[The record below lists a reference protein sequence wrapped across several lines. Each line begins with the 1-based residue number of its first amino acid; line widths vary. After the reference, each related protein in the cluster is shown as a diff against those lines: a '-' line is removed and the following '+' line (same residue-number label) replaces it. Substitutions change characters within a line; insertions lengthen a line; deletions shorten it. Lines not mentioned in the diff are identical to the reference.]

1 MKKSP
6 FDPND
11 EKQKLAIAKAAWQL
25 EDAIKEKVCD
35 AYPDTLEARTRF
47 FDIVVA
53 QKWHGRAL
61 MIMILITIWECPTW
75 CDTSH
80 TWLWGDPQERCM
92 VVTPKG
98 EKVKVMLSGINYLPP
113 GISLI
118 CEVAMLLVLLYK
130 LHLEY
135 IMQVRY
141 FVPLDEKKKAEERE
155 EELKHA
161 GSEHGGSPHDGHKKH
176 GKEEHEEEKRE
187 AGEYFPLW
195 KIYFCF
201 GMIVLNLADCF
212 VFATFRPGFRLA
224 FLSRTALLCM
234 LPSVIKLYKCISKI
248 LIEVGTVAVF
258 FVGFLFFFAWVSVM
272 IFNGMDDPP
281 EDFATFGKAFYG
293 LFVAGVCDEFTDVLL
308 ESYTRFRG
316 IGILWFVFL
325 LVVHLLFLSLVL
337 DTLCAGYM
345 KSKEDEVE
353 SVREDKA
360 TGILSAFKLLNE
372 ATSDNPHKLHKEVFM
387 VFVKEYCKS
396 PGVNNKADL
405 YAQVYFDTE
414 KRDYI
419 DELEFCDILALTQ
432 YNMWTTR
439 KDSKLADMYPGMWE
453 TAIVKDVRKP
463 EGSFEQLMM
472 IVLSIN
478 FVLVIIE
485 TAYDLNKWDEPWWTE
500 WLEFVFSFI
509 YLGECMIKIG
519 VTGWDFYTSTPSNK
533 FDFMTTMLLLS
544 TSIFESLLGS
554 LSTYANILR
563 LFRLLRIVK
572 QLKSME
578 GVQFMADTVIKL
590 VCKAQDMLV
599 LLLVVI
605 FGFTVF
611 SVQLFG
617 GLLYEE
623 NEKLEGTSYH
633 EEKEFVLNF
642 NDFMMAFGLW
652 FVNLLCEYKPS
663 FAEAVDKTSL
673 IPRAWLLFGLFW
685 AIAVCITFE
694 LVKAFTIEVY
704 MDLREKWE
712 AKAKLK
718 AKSKAGKVD
727 RFAFLKKT
735 SEESV
740 KKEEVEEEV
749 KEEESEENS
758 KAPEVMKPISKAFK
772 AQKPSMV
779 FWYTCVNVDEDEW
792 EEVTD
797 SIKEILEEQDKHGAH
812 HGAAHEEKEKHGH

>member
-1 MKKSP
+1 
-6 FDPND
+6 
-11 EKQKLAIAKAAWQL
+11 
-25 EDAIKEKVCD
+25 
-35 AYPDTLEARTRF
+35 
-47 FDIVVA
+47 
-53 QKWHGRAL
+53 
-61 MIMILITIWECPTW
+61 
-75 CDTSH
+75 
-80 TWLWGDPQERCM
+80 
-92 VVTPKG
+92 
-98 EKVKVMLSGINYLPP
+98 
-113 GISLI
+113 
-118 CEVAMLLVLLYK
+118 
-130 LHLEY
+130 
-135 IMQVRY
+135 
-141 FVPLDEKKKAEERE
+141 
-155 EELKHA
+155 
-161 GSEHGGSPHDGHKKH
+161 
-176 GKEEHEEEKRE
+176 
-187 AGEYFPLW
+187 
-195 KIYFCF
+195 
-201 GMIVLNLADCF
+201 
-212 VFATFRPGFRLA
+212 
-224 FLSRTALLCM
+224 M

-272 IFNGMDDPP
+272 IFNGMDEPP
-281 EDFATFGKAFYG
+281 EDFSTFGKAFYG

-308 ESYTRFRG
+308 ESYTKFRG
-316 IGILWFVFL
+316 IGVLWFVFL

-345 KSKEDEVE
+345 KSKEDETE
-353 SVREDKA
+353 SVREEKA
-360 TGILSAFKLLNE
+360 KGILQAFKLLND
-372 ATSDNPHKLHKEVFM
+372 ATSDHPHKLHKDVFL
-387 VFVKEYCKS
+387 VFIKEYCKS
-396 PGVNNKADL
+396 PGVSNKADK

-439 KDSKLADMYPGMWE
+439 KDSQLQEKFPQLWE
-453 TAIVKDVRKP
+453 SAAVQDVRKP
-463 EGSFEQLMM
+463 EGNFENIMM
-472 IVLSIN
+472 MVLSIN
-478 FVLVIIE
+478 FLLVIIE

-500 WLEFVFSFI
+500 WLEFTFSII

-519 VTGWDFYTSTPSNK
+519 VTGWDFYTSTPSNN
-533 FDFMTTMLLLS
+533 FDFMTTQLLLA

-572 QLKSME
+572 QLKSLE

-623 NEKLEGTSYH
+623 NELLKGTDYH
-633 EEKEFVLNF
+633 EAKEFVLNF
-642 NDFMMAFGLW
+642 NDFGMAFGLW

-663 FAEAVDKTSL
+663 FAEAIDKTSF

-712 AKAKLK
+712 ARVKEKAKNK
-718 AKSKAGKVD
+718 NEKVD
-727 RFAFLKKT
+727 RLAFLKRKKP
-735 SEESV
+735 SEEELL
-740 KKEEVEEEV
+740 KQEKEEPPEEE
-749 KEEESEENS
+749 EDEDS
-758 KAPEVMKPISKAFK
+758 KAPEVMKPIVQAFK
-772 AQKPSMV
+772 NQKPSMV

-797 SIKEILEEQDKHGAH
+797 SIKEILEEAEH
-812 HGAAHEEKEKHGH
+812 HKLSPRPHAEEKHGH